1 MLVLVC
7 NLLGK
12 CRAGRHLFVSS
23 KTVSKL
29 GMRISRALSVMRMSG
44 QLSVGSQISSDFERL
59 PFV

>member
-44 QLSVGSQISSDFERL
+44 QLSLGSYF
-59 PFV
+59 